1 MAGPRPETPGLESLV
16 ERGKERG
23 YVTEDEIDTLFE
35 DADEPPDTAEVE
47 GVHQYLLDQKIEVVT
62 DEAELLAVQE
72 DVQTEAQLDRLEE
85 AGQPIQTDPVW
96 QYLKDIHDIPLI
108 KAEQEVD
115 LAQRIEQ
122 GDSEAL
128 QQFTLANLRLVV
140 NMAKRYAGRGLSLI
154 DLIQEGNLG
163 LMRAVQKFDWRRGF
177 KFSTYATWWIRQAIT
192 RAIADKGR
200 TIRLPVHV
208 SEALTKLNATQ
219 QRLTQQLGREPTDDE
234 LAAELGTT
242 PERVTETRLAAR
254 LPSSIDQPVG
264 EDEETRV
271 ADLVMDQADPGPEAV
286 TQERIL
292 KQEAERTINNALTPR
307 EKLVLQLRFGLG
319 DGHVYPLER
328 IGEQLGLTRE
338 RVRQIEAQAL
348 RKLREPQVREQLR
361 SQLSV
366 SA

>member
-1 MAGPRPETPGLESLV
+1 MTDGKRRSVTPRRSSGGRGRARPPVAGPRPETPGLESLV

-128 QQFTLANLRLVV
+128 QQFTLANLRLV
-140 NMAKRYAGRGLSLI
+140 
-154 DLIQEGNLG
+154 
-163 LMRAVQKFDWRRGF
+163 
-177 KFSTYATWWIRQAIT
+177 ATSPSAT
-192 RAIADKGR
+192 PG
-200 TIRLPVHV
+200 
-208 SEALTKLNATQ
+208 EAS
-219 QRLTQQLGREPTDDE
+219 P
-234 LAAELGTT
+234 
-242 PERVTETRLAAR
+242 
-254 LPSSIDQPVG
+254 
-264 EDEETRV
+264 
-271 ADLVMDQADPGPEAV
+271 
-286 TQERIL
+286 
-292 KQEAERTINNALTPR
+292 
-307 EKLVLQLRFGLG
+307 
-319 DGHVYPLER
+319 
-328 IGEQLGLTRE
+328 
-338 RVRQIEAQAL
+338 
-348 RKLREPQVREQLR
+348 
-361 SQLSV
+361 
-366 SA
+366 